1 MGRSFEAAGERGG
14 GIGHDELELQR
25 KLVRA
30 AAAEAREEVLILR
43 ERLEARNL
51 ELESLRSSGQA
62 SKAGERSPSP
72 PTGTGEALEQAEARL
87 LQAGRDLREEF
98 RAPVEAAADASNPM
112 LRRAMEIARG
122 QTRAQRAAALAA
134 QAEAESRC
142 SEAQR
147 GLRAARSEVAE
158 LQQRL
163 RAVEEDGRAR
173 LEALQALSSQARTSD
188 AQQTARV
195 QELESALASS
205 RDELSRDKESLNL
218 ALQEARAEAEGL
230 RQDLERERSDI
241 QQLSQAAAARAKEEA
256 ESGRA
261 EQAKSAAAAAQLQD
275 RFDELQIEAQRQAAE
290 HLTGINVLEKRLA
303 ESEEAGRRQ
312 AEEHV
317 RELERLRAMA
327 QEEVQLARVELE
339 QAKAQAQEAS
349 RRQAEAYA
357 QGLERVQTE
366 ARGRVQQAKAGLQQS
381 EAKAKEAVQLQGEV
395 LRLQLEQDK
404 AERAAQRLREE
415 MEQSQA
421 AAEDGLERA
430 NTKAEESRVHAARL
444 VEELEDSRK
453 ELQRLT
459 STNMSQ
465 RYRIA
470 KVEDAGRLQAETHAA
485 QLEQVRIDAREEA
498 EAASRL
504 KDEEHIWRVEQ
515 VLASAREEARVERNI
530 LEKALARAEEDAT
543 AERAQLQSALAEAAA
558 TARQREELHAQDVEK
573 ERSEMQR
580 EREFLREALAKRE
593 AQLEEELSEAR
604 REAKMA
610 ETAQAATL
618 ERVRS
623 EMQQASSTQADQLEE
638 AEARSSQLKTALEKH
653 RVDLE
658 TERGSLTEQIRGEQQ
673 RVRGLEAALTG
684 LEANLGEKLREALAE
699 RAHVE
704 AQARAAEAAL
714 KANMVDL
721 ELQLKSVSVQQEYG
735 MRELRDAYTAE
746 IIDYES
752 QVATLEESLVENRR
766 ALKSDVGE
774 RDILIL
780 QLKGEAQ
787 AREDALQEAVQA
799 LEQMAKDKAAVE
811 AHAAKV
817 AADSC
822 ENLTEQER
830 KVAELRQ
837 QINTQALEH
846 ENHEAEMDEAL
857 AGALARAEM
866 QERNL
871 TQHLQDAEQ
880 RIENLVKAQD
890 DAFVEAQA
898 TQHATEGF
906 KEALREAHC
915 ELATLRLKE
924 EELRAKLEDKSR
936 AAQEQKLESESLL
949 GQLKSS
955 REKVSEMMAAK
966 MELEEELLEVK
977 RAAPEAAE
985 LPTDSK
991 ATYAIKHN
999 AEMLL
1004 QLEKVKRLL
1013 DEKNLKAES
1022 AEEQIQRLAQV
1033 GQEVARALRGG
1044 QGPGVGADLP
1054 KGGALEDSR
1063 KEENEQEF
1071 QQQHLQRAAHSEALA
1086 ALQSKVNSQDDQI
1099 LRLEV
1104 SCEALRHELQDK
1116 RKELFS
1122 SKKLQEDS
1130 ERRSAALQGELEV
1143 SKNVVQ
1149 RLSEENE
1156 GLHIDCSGHELQAN
1170 ELKGKLESKSAE
1182 VRRLSDVVATL
1193 EEEQAEISL
1202 QVADLAA
1209 LGLDEGEEVAP
1220 CSPEAGDPAV
1230 GAKEAES
1237 LEKVLLKPM
1246 QAMLAEVAALRLQCE
1261 DQAALLET
1269 SRREAIES
1277 ASVQAEVGVQME
1289 SLLAENAQL
1298 LRAKAELEQQNEALG
1313 QACALGDTVLSWES
1327 EESESE
1333 AQESLVNSTK
1343 QRRKK
1348 WLKRLISVPAL
1359 IVLPV
1364 LAAGRLADL
1373 QSHTAVRGGL
1383 SGKLSGNSRQ
1393 SFREPTFEEEWER

>member
-1 MGRSFEAAGERGG
+1 M
-14 GIGHDELELQR
+14 
-25 KLVRA
+25 
-30 AAAEAREEVLILR
+30 
-43 ERLEARNL
+43 
-51 ELESLRSSGQA
+51 
-62 SKAGERSPSP
+62 
-72 PTGTGEALEQAEARL
+72 
-87 LQAGRDLREEF
+87 
-98 RAPVEAAADASNPM
+98 
-112 LRRAMEIARG
+112 
-122 QTRAQRAAALAA
+122 
-134 QAEAESRC
+134 
-142 SEAQR
+142 
-147 GLRAARSEVAE
+147 
-158 LQQRL
+158 
-163 RAVEEDGRAR
+163 
-173 LEALQALSSQARTSD
+173 
-188 AQQTARV
+188 
-195 QELESALASS
+195 
-205 RDELSRDKESLNL
+205 
-218 ALQEARAEAEGL
+218 LQEARAEAEAL
-230 RQDLERERSDI
+230 RQDLERERSDM
-241 QQLSQAAAARAKEEA
+241 QRLSQAAATRAEEEA

-261 EQAKSAAAAAQLQD
+261 ERAKSAAAAAQLQD
-275 RFDELQIEAQRQAAE
+275 SLDELQIETQRQAAE

-303 ESEEAGRRQ
+303 ESEEAGRHQAEENTRELERVRTDAQEEAQLARAELEQAKAQALEASRRQ
-312 AEEHV
+312 AEEHA
-317 RELERLRAMA
+317 RELERVRTDA
-327 QEEVQLARVELE
+327 QEEAQLARAELE

-349 RRQAEAYA
+349 CRQAEAYA

-366 ARGRVQQAKAGLQQS
+366 ARGRVQLAQAGLQQS

-404 AERAAQRLREE
+404 AERAVQRLREE

-430 NTKAEESRVHAARL
+430 NAKAEESRVHAARL

-453 ELQRLT
+453 EQQRLT

-504 KDEEHIWRVEQ
+504 KDEEHAWRIEQ
-515 VLASAREEARVERNI
+515 VLSSSREEARVERNI

-543 AERAQLQSALAEAAA
+543 AERAQLQKALAEAAA
-558 TARQREELHAQDVEK
+558 AARQREELHAQDVEK
-573 ERSEMQR
+573 ERSDMQR
-580 EREFLREALAKRE
+580 EREFLREALAERE

-604 REAKMA
+604 REAKLA
-610 ETAQAATL
+610 ERTQIATL
-618 ERVRS
+618 ERIRS
-623 EMQQASSTQADQLEE
+623 EMQQASSAQADKLEE

-658 TERGSLTEQIRGEQQ
+658 TERGSLTENIRGEQQ
-673 RVRGLEAALTG
+673 RVRGLETALAD

-714 KANMVDL
+714 KANVVDL
-721 ELQLKSVSVQQEYG
+721 ELQLKSVSVEQESG

-746 IIDYES
+746 LIDYES

-766 ALKSDVGE
+766 ALKSDIGE

-799 LEQMAKDKAAVE
+799 LEQMAEDKAAVE
-811 AHAAKV
+811 AHAAKA
-817 AADSC
+817 AADSR

-846 ENHEAEMDEAL
+846 ENHEAEMNEAL

-871 TQHLQDAEQ
+871 TQDLQDAE
-880 RIENLVKAQD
+880 RGIEDLVKAQG
-890 DAFVEAQA
+890 DAFVEAEATRQA
-898 TQHATEGF
+898 NESF
-906 KEALREAHC
+906 KEALSEAHC

-924 EELRAKLEDKSR
+924 EELRAKEGESR
-936 AAQEQKLESESLL
+936 ASQEQKLESESLL

-955 REKVSEMMAAK
+955 REKVSELMVAK

-985 LPTDSK
+985 PPAHSK
-991 ATYAIKHN
+991 ATDETKYN

-1004 QLEKVKRLL
+1004 QLDKVKRLL

-1033 GQEVARALRGG
+1033 GREVADALRGG
-1044 QGPGVGADLP
+1044 Q
-1054 KGGALEDSR
+1054 ENSR
-1063 KEENEQEF
+1063 KDAEKTQED
-1071 QQQHLQRAAHSEALA
+1071 QKQHLQHAAHSEALA
-1086 ALQSKVNSQDDQI
+1086 ALQSKVDSQDDQI

-1104 SCEALRHELQDK
+1104 SCDALRHELQDK
-1116 RKELFS
+1116 RKEIFS
-1122 SKKLQEDS
+1122 ARKLQEDS
-1130 ERRSAALQGELEV
+1130 ERSSAALRSELEV

-1156 GLHIDCSGHELQAN
+1156 GLHIDCSGHELQAK
-1170 ELKGKLESKSAE
+1170 ELKGKLESKCAE
-1182 VRRLSDVVATL
+1182 VRRLTDTVATL

-1220 CSPEAGDPAV
+1220 CSPEAV
-1230 GAKEAES
+1230 GAKEAVS
-1237 LEKVLLKPM
+1237 LEKVLLEPM
-1246 QAMLAEVAALRLQCE
+1246 QAMLAEVGALRAQCE
-1261 DQAALLET
+1261 EQAALLET

-1277 ASVQAEVGVQME
+1277 ASVQAEVGVQLD

-1298 LRAKAELEQQNEALG
+1298 LRAKTELEQQNEALG
-1313 QACALGDTVLSWES
+1313 QAYALGDTVTSWES
-1327 EESESE
+1327 EGSESE
-1333 AQESLVNSTK
+1333 AQESLVNSTTE
-1343 QRRKK
+1343 RRKK
-1348 WLKRLISVPAL
+1348 WLQRLISVPAL

-1373 QSHTAVRGGL
+1373 QSHTATREGF
-1383 SGKLSGNSRQ
+1383 SGKRSGNARRP
-1393 SFREPTFEEEWER
+1393 FREPTFEEEWQG

>member
-1 MGRSFEAAGERGG
+1 M
-14 GIGHDELELQR
+14 
-25 KLVRA
+25 
-30 AAAEAREEVLILR
+30 
-43 ERLEARNL
+43 
-51 ELESLRSSGQA
+51 
-62 SKAGERSPSP
+62 
-72 PTGTGEALEQAEARL
+72 
-87 LQAGRDLREEF
+87 
-98 RAPVEAAADASNPM
+98 
-112 LRRAMEIARG
+112 
-122 QTRAQRAAALAA
+122 
-134 QAEAESRC
+134 
-142 SEAQR
+142 
-147 GLRAARSEVAE
+147 
-158 LQQRL
+158 
-163 RAVEEDGRAR
+163 
-173 LEALQALSSQARTSD
+173 
-188 AQQTARV
+188 
-195 QELESALASS
+195 
-205 RDELSRDKESLNL
+205 
-218 ALQEARAEAEGL
+218 
-230 RQDLERERSDI
+230 
-241 QQLSQAAAARAKEEA
+241 
-256 ESGRA
+256 
-261 EQAKSAAAAAQLQD
+261 
-275 RFDELQIEAQRQAAE
+275 
-290 HLTGINVLEKRLA
+290 EKRLA
-303 ESEEAGRRQ
+303 EAEEAGRRQ
-312 AEEHV
+312 AEEHAQ
-317 RELERLRAMA
+317 ELERVRATAQEAAHLARGEHEEAKAQAMAASRRQAEEQARGLERARKDA
-327 QEEVQLARVELE
+327 QEEAQLARDNLE
-339 QAKAQAQEAS
+339 EVKAQAQEAS

-366 ARGRVQQAKAGLQQS
+366 ARGRVQRAKAGLQQS
-381 EAKAKEAVQLQGEV
+381 EAKAKEVVQLQGEV

-415 MEQSQA
+415 MERSQA

-430 NTKAEESRVHAARL
+430 NAKAEENRLHAARF

-453 ELQRLT
+453 EQQRLT

-504 KDEEHIWRVEQ
+504 KDEEHAWRIEQ
-515 VLASAREEARVERNI
+515 VLSSSREEARVERNI

-543 AERAQLQSALAEAAA
+543 AERAQLQKALAEAAA
-558 TARQREELHAQDVEK
+558 AARQREELHAQDVEK
-573 ERSEMQR
+573 ERSDMQR
-580 EREFLREALAKRE
+580 EREFLREALAERE
-593 AQLEEELSEAR
+593 AQLEEELSDAR
-604 REAKMA
+604 REAKLT
-610 ETAQAATL
+610 ERTQIATL
-618 ERVRS
+618 ERIRS
-623 EMQQASSTQADQLEE
+623 EMQQASSAQADKLEE

-658 TERGSLTEQIRGEQQ
+658 TERGSLTENIRGEQQ
-673 RVRGLEAALTG
+673 RVRGLETALAD

-699 RAHVE
+699 RARVE

-714 KANMVDL
+714 KANVVDL
-721 ELQLKSVSVQQEYG
+721 ELQLKSVSVEQESG
-735 MRELRDAYTAE
+735 MQELRDAYTAE
-746 IIDYES
+746 LIDYES

-766 ALKSDVGE
+766 ALKSDIGE

-799 LEQMAKDKAAVE
+799 LEQMAEDKAAVE
-811 AHAAKV
+811 AYAVKA
-817 AADSC
+817 AADSR

-857 AGALARAEM
+857 AGALARAKM

-871 TQHLQDAEQ
+871 TQDLLDAE
-880 RIENLVKAQD
+880 RGIEDLVKAQG
-890 DAFVEAQA
+890 DAFVEAEATRQA
-898 TQHATEGF
+898 NESF
-906 KEALREAHC
+906 KEALSEAHC

-924 EELRAKLEDKSR
+924 EELRAKLEGESR
-936 AAQEQKLESESLL
+936 ASQEQKLESESLL

-955 REKVSEMMAAK
+955 REKVSELMVAK

-985 LPTDSK
+985 PPTHSK
-991 ATYAIKHN
+991 ATDETNYN

-1004 QLEKVKRLL
+1004 QLDKVKRLL

-1033 GQEVARALRGG
+1033 GREVADALRGG
-1044 QGPGVGADLP
+1044 Q
-1054 KGGALEDSR
+1054 ENSR
-1063 KEENEQEF
+1063 KDAEKTQED
-1071 QQQHLQRAAHSEALA
+1071 QKQHLQHAAHSEALA
-1086 ALQSKVNSQDDQI
+1086 ALQSKVDSQDDQI

-1104 SCEALRHELQDK
+1104 SCDALRHELQDK
-1116 RKELFS
+1116 RKEIFS
-1122 SKKLQEDS
+1122 ARKLQEDS
-1130 ERRSAALQGELEV
+1130 ERSGAALRSELEV

-1149 RLSEENE
+1149 WLSEENE

-1182 VRRLSDVVATL
+1182 VRRLTDAVTTL

-1220 CSPEAGDPAV
+1220 CSPEAV
-1230 GAKEAES
+1230 GAKEAVS
-1237 LEKVLLKPM
+1237 LEKVLLEPM
-1246 QAMLAEVAALRLQCE
+1246 QAMLAEVGALRAQCE
-1261 DQAALLET
+1261 EQAALLET

-1277 ASVQAEVGVQME
+1277 ASVQAEVGVQLD

-1298 LRAKAELEQQNEALG
+1298 LRAKTELEQQNEALG
-1313 QACALGDTVLSWES
+1313 QAYALGDTVTSWES
-1327 EESESE
+1327 EGSESE
-1333 AQESLVNSTK
+1333 AQERLVNSTTE
-1343 QRRKK
+1343 RRKK
-1348 WLKRLISVPAL
+1348 WLQRLISIPAL

-1373 QSHTAVRGGL
+1373 QSHTATREGFSGKRSGNALATLQRTDLRGGVARL
-1383 SGKLSGNSRQ
+1383 KTPAIMFSNLYR
-1393 SFREPTFEEEWER
+1393 SF

>member
-1 MGRSFEAAGERGG
+1 M
-14 GIGHDELELQR
+14 
-25 KLVRA
+25 
-30 AAAEAREEVLILR
+30 
-43 ERLEARNL
+43 
-51 ELESLRSSGQA
+51 
-62 SKAGERSPSP
+62 
-72 PTGTGEALEQAEARL
+72 
-87 LQAGRDLREEF
+87 
-98 RAPVEAAADASNPM
+98 
-112 LRRAMEIARG
+112 
-122 QTRAQRAAALAA
+122 
-134 QAEAESRC
+134 
-142 SEAQR
+142 
-147 GLRAARSEVAE
+147 
-158 LQQRL
+158 
-163 RAVEEDGRAR
+163 
-173 LEALQALSSQARTSD
+173 
-188 AQQTARV
+188 
-195 QELESALASS
+195 
-205 RDELSRDKESLNL
+205 
-218 ALQEARAEAEGL
+218 LQEARAEAEAL
-230 RQDLERERSDI
+230 RQDLERERSDM
-241 QQLSQAAAARAKEEA
+241 QRLSQAAATRAEEEA

-261 EQAKSAAAAAQLQD
+261 ERAKSAAAAAQLQD
-275 RFDELQIEAQRQAAE
+275 SLDELQIETQRQAAE

-303 ESEEAGRRQ
+303 ESEEAGRHQAEEHTRELERVRTDAQEEAQLARAHRDKAQALEASRRQAEEQARELERARADAQEEAQLARAELEQAKAQALEASRRQ
-312 AEEHV
+312 AEEHA
-317 RELERLRAMA
+317 RELERVRTDA
-327 QEEVQLARVELE
+327 QEEAQLARAELE

-349 RRQAEAYA
+349 CRQAEAYA

-366 ARGRVQQAKAGLQQS
+366 ARGRVQLAQAGLQQS

-404 AERAAQRLREE
+404 AERAVQRLREE

-430 NTKAEESRVHAARL
+430 NAKAEESRVHAARL

-453 ELQRLT
+453 EQQRLT

-504 KDEEHIWRVEQ
+504 KDEEHAWRIEQ
-515 VLASAREEARVERNI
+515 VLSSSREEARVERNI

-543 AERAQLQSALAEAAA
+543 AERAQLQKALAEAAA
-558 TARQREELHAQDVEK
+558 AARQREELHAQDVEK
-573 ERSEMQR
+573 ERSDMQR
-580 EREFLREALAKRE
+580 EREFLREALAER

-604 REAKMA
+604 REAKLA
-610 ETAQAATL
+610 ERTQIATL
-618 ERVRS
+618 ERIRS
-623 EMQQASSTQADQLEE
+623 EMQQASSAQADKLEE

-658 TERGSLTEQIRGEQQ
+658 TERGSLTENIRGEQQ
-673 RVRGLEAALTG
+673 RVRGLETALAD

-714 KANMVDL
+714 KANVVDL
-721 ELQLKSVSVQQEYG
+721 ELQLKSVSVEQESG

-746 IIDYES
+746 LIDYES

-766 ALKSDVGE
+766 ALKSDIGE

-799 LEQMAKDKAAVE
+799 LEQMAEDKAAVE
-811 AHAAKV
+811 AHAAKA
-817 AADSC
+817 AADSR

-846 ENHEAEMDEAL
+846 ENHEAEMNEAL

-871 TQHLQDAEQ
+871 TQDLQDAE
-880 RIENLVKAQD
+880 RGIEDLVKAQG
-890 DAFVEAQA
+890 DAFVEAEATRQA
-898 TQHATEGF
+898 NESF
-906 KEALREAHC
+906 KEALSEAHC

-924 EELRAKLEDKSR
+924 EELRAKEGESR
-936 AAQEQKLESESLL
+936 ASQEQKLESESLL

-955 REKVSEMMAAK
+955 REKVSELMVAK

-985 LPTDSK
+985 PPAHSK
-991 ATYAIKHN
+991 ATDETKYN

-1004 QLEKVKRLL
+1004 QLDKVKRLL

-1033 GQEVARALRGG
+1033 GREVADALRGG
-1044 QGPGVGADLP
+1044 Q
-1054 KGGALEDSR
+1054 ENSR
-1063 KEENEQEF
+1063 KDAEKTQED
-1071 QQQHLQRAAHSEALA
+1071 QKQHLQHAAHSEALA
-1086 ALQSKVNSQDDQI
+1086 ALQSKVDSQDDQI

-1104 SCEALRHELQDK
+1104 SCDALRHELQDK
-1116 RKELFS
+1116 RKEIFS
-1122 SKKLQEDS
+1122 ARKLQEDS
-1130 ERRSAALQGELEV
+1130 ERSSAALRSELEV

-1156 GLHIDCSGHELQAN
+1156 GLHIDCSGHELQAK
-1170 ELKGKLESKSAE
+1170 ELKGKLESKCAE
-1182 VRRLSDVVATL
+1182 VRRLTDTVATL

-1220 CSPEAGDPAV
+1220 CSPEAV
-1230 GAKEAES
+1230 GAKEAVS
-1237 LEKVLLKPM
+1237 LEKVLLEPM
-1246 QAMLAEVAALRLQCE
+1246 QAMLAEVGALRAQCE
-1261 DQAALLET
+1261 EQAALLET

-1277 ASVQAEVGVQME
+1277 ASVQAEVGVQLD

-1298 LRAKAELEQQNEALG
+1298 LRAKTELEQQNEALG
-1313 QACALGDTVLSWES
+1313 QAYALGDTVTSWES
-1327 EESESE
+1327 EGSESE
-1333 AQESLVNSTK
+1333 AQESLVNSTTE
-1343 QRRKK
+1343 RRKK
-1348 WLKRLISVPAL
+1348 WLQRLISVPAL

-1373 QSHTAVRGGL
+1373 QSHTATREGF
-1383 SGKLSGNSRQ
+1383 SGKRSGNARRP
-1393 SFREPTFEEEWER
+1393 FREPTFEEEWQG